1 MNFIIPTLAISIM
14 YVLFKIIDT
23 KYISKDDIP
32 VKSITKDGFIVFLC
46 GSISLFLLEQLDIK
60 NMIGGSSAALSA
72 FTNVPDF

>member
-14 YVLFKIIDT
+14 YVIFKIIDT
-23 KYISKDDIP
+23 KYISKDNIP

-60 NMIGGSSAALSA
+60 NMIGGSSTALSA
-72 FTNVPDF
+72 FTNIPDF